1 MLKHYFRP
9 GTMSLRAAYIK
20 KTFHFNFDA
29 RTSRGQMKD
38 KVSWFVKIWDEQDP
52 AVVGIGECGPLP
64 GLSIDH
70 RPDLEEKLIATLARL
85 EHFGLKDIDPL
96 SVNGIV
102 PAGFPSI
109 TFAVETALLDL
120 AHGGKHIIRNNQ
132 FIKGQR
138 IPINGLVW
146 MGDFDFMLKQIEE
159 KISKGFTCIKL
170 KVGGIDFDLE
180 CELLGQLRRKFPKE
194 HITLRLDANGAFTVE
209 NVMQRLQTLAQFGI
223 HSIEQPLK
231 AGLPRTKEVC
241 LESSI
246 PVALDEELIGL
257 ENRESK
263 EEMLDRL
270 KPEFIVIKPSLHGGL
285 SGSSEWIEL
294 AEARGIGWWITSA
307 LESNIGLNAI
317 CQFTADYPV
326 ILHQGLGTGM
336 IYVRNISSPL
346 SVDRGAIFMD
356 PNLEWDET
364 LINE

>member
-1 MLKHYFRP
+1 MTLK
-9 GTMSLRAAYIK
+9 AAYIK

-38 KVSWFVKIWDEQDP
+38 KVSWFIKIWDKRDP

-70 RPDLEEKLIATLARL
+70 RPDLEENLLATLDRL
-85 EHFGLKDIDPL
+85 EHFRSKDMASL
-96 SVNGIV
+96 SGNGIV

-120 AHGGKHIIRNNQ
+120 SHGGKRIIRNNQ
-132 FIKGQR
+132 FTNGQR

-159 KISKGFTCIKL
+159 KVSMGFTCIKL

-180 CELLGQLRRKFPKE
+180 CELLGHLRRKFPKE

-231 AGLPRTKEVC
+231 AGLPLAKEVC
-241 LESSI
+241 LESAI

-257 ENRESK
+257 ESRDSK
-263 EEMLDRL
+263 VEMLDRL
-270 KPEFIVIKPSLHGGL
+270 KPQFIVIKPSLHGGL

-317 CQFTADYPV
+317 CQFTSDYPV
-326 ILHQGLGTGM
+326 TIHQGLGTGM
-336 IYVRNISSPL
+336 IYKSNIPSPL
-346 SVDRGAIFMD
+346 SVADGAIFLD
-356 PNLEWDET
+356 PRLKWDEA
-364 LINE
+364 LINEE